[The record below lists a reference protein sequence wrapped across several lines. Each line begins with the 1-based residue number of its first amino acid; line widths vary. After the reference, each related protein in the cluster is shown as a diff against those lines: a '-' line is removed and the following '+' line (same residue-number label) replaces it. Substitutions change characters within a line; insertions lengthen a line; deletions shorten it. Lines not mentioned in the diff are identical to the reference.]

1 MKLFEDIYKII
12 STPEYIKYLLDGFLN
27 TLVITVLAAI
37 IGLILGFVVAIIKIF
52 AADNKYLKIPA
63 IICNLYTTII
73 RGTPVALQLVVM
85 ALELIVIPGYNLK
98 VLAVILT
105 FGINSGAYVSES
117 IRAGIMS
124 VDVGQMEAGRALGLS
139 RLTTMVKIILPQ
151 AIKNVIPAIGNEL
164 IALVKETAI
173 VSMVGTTIGTL
184 TFELNASVD
193 VISKLLGGSYIAP
206 ALISALFY
214 LIIVYSITFA
224 IKLIERRFA
233 RSDKY

>member
-12 STPEYIKYLLDGFLN
+12 STPEYIKYLFDGFLN
-27 TLVITVLAAI
+27 TLVITVLAAV
-37 IGLILGFVVAIIKIF
+37 IGLVLGLIVAIIKIF

-124 VDVGQMEAGRALGLS
+124 VDSGQMEAGRALGLS

>member
-1 MKLFEDIYKII
+1 
-12 STPEYIKYLLDGFLN
+12 
-27 TLVITVLAAI
+27 
-37 IGLILGFVVAIIKIF
+37 
-52 AADNKYLKIPA
+52 
-63 IICNLYTTII
+63 
-73 RGTPVALQLVVM
+73 
-85 ALELIVIPGYNLK
+85 
-98 VLAVILT
+98 
-105 FGINSGAYVSES
+105 
-117 IRAGIMS
+117 MS
-124 VDVGQMEAGRALGLS
+124 VDSGQMEAGRALGLS